1 MKDRAINDE
10 IRELKNLEDV
20 FSKSFRLSPL
30 SITITRINDG
40 RLIEVNEAFERITG
54 YSREDAI
61 GHTVFELGLWVDLK
75 ERTHVVQI
83 LLSEGSLHDK
93 EIQFYT
99 NEGKRIVCL
108 YSAEIVEIGGE
119 PCALAMV
126 MDITERKRTE
136 EALMR
141 ANAYNRSLIEVSL
154 DPLVTIGPDGKITDL
169 NAATEAV
176 TGNTRDQLIGT
187 DFSDY
192 FTDPEK
198 ARAGYEQVFRDGKVF
213 DYALDLHHRDG
224 HVTSVLYNA
233 SVYRDEAGLIIGVF
247 AAARDVTERK
257 LAEEQLK
264 RYSEHLEELV
274 EERTR
279 QLRDAERLAAIGE
292 TTVMIGHDLRN
303 PLQAIVTTTYLA
315 RLKADNLFPL
325 EKTNSTKKDF
335 LEDLRTIEE
344 QSDYMNKIVSD
355 LQDYT
360 RPLIPEMMEVGLLPF
375 VKKILSS
382 LKIPEKIEVRMEIED
397 ELTWKI
403 DPTMMTRVLTNL
415 ITNAIQAMPQGGSLT
430 IAATKTEG
438 EVVLTIKDTGMGIS
452 PAIMPK
458 LFEPLFTTKAKG
470 MGFGLVVGKRLLDAQ
485 GGNLSIFNGVDKGA
499 VVVIR
504 MPDEKN

>member
-83 LLSEGSLHDK
+83 LLSEGSLRDK

-99 NEGKRIVCL
+99 NERKRIVCL

-198 ARAGYEQVFRDGKVF
+198 A
-213 DYALDLHHRDG
+213 
-224 HVTSVLYNA
+224 
-233 SVYRDEAGLIIGVF
+233 
-247 AAARDVTERK
+247 
-257 LAEEQLK
+257 
-264 RYSEHLEELV
+264 
-274 EERTR
+274 
-279 QLRDAERLAAIGE
+279 
-292 TTVMIGHDLRN
+292 
-303 PLQAIVTTTYLA
+303 
-315 RLKADNLFPL
+315 
-325 EKTNSTKKDF
+325 
-335 LEDLRTIEE
+335 
-344 QSDYMNKIVSD
+344 QS
-355 LQDYT
+355 
-360 RPLIPEMMEVGLLPF
+360 
-375 VKKILSS
+375 
-382 LKIPEKIEVRMEIED
+382 
-397 ELTWKI
+397 
-403 DPTMMTRVLTNL
+403 RV
-415 ITNAIQAMPQGGSLT
+415 
-430 IAATKTEG
+430 
-438 EVVLTIKDTGMGIS
+438 
-452 PAIMPK
+452 
-458 LFEPLFTTKAKG
+458 
-470 MGFGLVVGKRLLDAQ
+470 
-485 GGNLSIFNGVDKGA
+485 
-499 VVVIR
+499 
-504 MPDEKN
+504 